1 MARKTDN
8 GEKGIYDQSC
18 SEVQM
23 MSPLS
28 YDSHVKEIYGKYN
41 FMSMTSF
48 SSRTTLLS
56 RGEKEYMFFLFC
68 QYRASA
74 QRSCFEE
81 VGREKR
87 QVMINN
93 PNSPTQ
99 GIPHSGFPPSPPSN
113 PRRNLW
119 VWIIGTVAVVLI
131 VGTIAVFALTR
142 TGANSSSQTSTQA
155 TATVASNTPTATS
168 ATPTTTSGSTGGSTG
183 SSGGAVIA
191 PSQAITT
198 VSLYYADINAKN
210 YQSAYTRW
218 GSHYRSS
225 TSYQTF
231 SQGFANTQGDSL
243 QLGTATQLSD
253 GTVKVPV
260 TVVATISST
269 GSLTVNTYQGY
280 YIVGTEGGQIR
291 LLNASLQLTNS
302 NKNSVMRAVSLLE
315 QYYADLNNK
324 DYSNAYSIW
333 GRAYQ
338 KSTSSYQFAKGFDNT
353 KSVSININSE
363 GVTLLNDGTVRVP
376 LTITSVNTSGSET
389 VSHPYQGYYIVGME
403 NEVWHLLSAN
413 IH

>member
-1 MARKTDN
+1 
-8 GEKGIYDQSC
+8 
-18 SEVQM
+18 
-23 MSPLS
+23 
-28 YDSHVKEIYGKYN
+28 
-41 FMSMTSF
+41 MSMTSL
-48 SSRTTLLS
+48 SSRTTLS
-56 RGEKEYMFFLFC
+56 SKGEKEYIVFLLR

-74 QRSCFEE
+74 QRARLEE

-87 QVMINN
+87 QGMINN
-93 PNSPTQ
+93 PNSPTE
-99 GIPHSGFPPSPPSN
+99 GIPNSGFPPPPSN

-119 VWIIGTVAVVLI
+119 VWIIGIVAVVLI

-142 TGANSSSQTSTQA
+142 PSTNSSSHTSTQA
-155 TATVASNTPTATS
+155 TATTTSNIPTATS
-168 ATPTTTSGSTGGSTG
+168 ATPTSTSGSTGGSTG
-183 SSGGAVIA
+183 SSGGSTGSPSGATSITS
-191 PSQAITT
+191 SQAITT

-225 TSYQTF
+225 ISYQTF
-231 SQGFANTQGDSL
+231 SQGFANTQKDSL
-243 QLGTATQLSD
+243 QLGTATQLFD

-260 TVVATISST
+260 TVVATVSST

-280 YIVGTEGGQIR
+280 YIVGIEGGQLR

-302 NKNSVMRAVSLLE
+302 NKNSVMRAVSLIE
-315 QYYADLNNK
+315 QYYADINNK
-324 DYSNAYSIW
+324 DYSDAYSIW
-333 GRAYQ
+333 GSAYH

-363 GVTLLNDGTVRVP
+363 GVTILNDGAVRVP
-376 LTITSVNTSGSET
+376 LTITSINTNGSST
-389 VSHPYQGYYIVGME
+389 VTHTYQGYYIVGME